1 MVISFRVDESAGNYG
16 YAVPLLKSFPAD
28 DVG

>member
-1 MVISFRVDESAGNYG
+1 MISFLVDESAGNYG